1 MWPTMNT
8 AKRQIKMH
16 RRKTCRSLVVGLQW
30 SETQAIFF
38 HELNLNA
45 LLSISYVTKTIWYY
59 CMQDERGNKTNIG
72 STYKFVNMPI
82 LNPLSV
88 NITKWPNTLKQFVGK
103 LPTNCLCV
111 FDYFVG
117 LVLKGLILNTSNLSS
132 ESCGQS
138 LV

>member
-1 MWPTMNT
+1 
-8 AKRQIKMH
+8 
-16 RRKTCRSLVVGLQW
+16 
-30 SETQAIFF
+30 
-38 HELNLNA
+38 
-45 LLSISYVTKTIWYY
+45 
-59 CMQDERGNKTNIG
+59 MQDERGNKTNIG

-103 LPTNCLCV
+103 LLTNCLCV